1 MRWPG
6 QKWIRILQHWS
17 APLWVRQRV
26 FDADTLEHIAR
37 AIAQSER
44 SHSGEIRFAVESAL
58 PWSYVWKKLPVRVR
72 AQMVFSK
79 LRVWDTEANNGV
91 LIYLLLAERKVE
103 IVADRGIAR
112 QVMQTQWEEICA
124 QMRNHF
130 GAGDFRGGA
139 VAGVQG
145 VGHLLAQ
152 HFPVDAVQRPQNE
165 LSNFPVLL

>member
-1 MRWPG
+1 MRGLRARWLS
-6 QKWIRILQHWS
+6 QRAFNADALQRIAH
-17 APLWVRQRV
+17 
-26 FDADTLEHIAR
+26 

-58 PWSYVWKKLPVRVR
+58 PWSYVWKKLPVRAR

-91 LIYLLLAERKVE
+91 LIYLLLGQRKVE

-112 QVMQTQWEEICA
+112 LVMPAQWEEICA
-124 QMRNHF
+124 HMLSRF
-130 GAGDFRGGA
+130 RAGDFSGGV

-145 VGHLLAQ
+145 IGELLAQ
-152 HFPVDAVQRPQNE
+152 HFPLDAAQRPHNE

>member
-1 MRWPG
+1 MRAF
-6 QKWIRILQHWS
+6 HS
-17 APLWVRQRV
+17 LWVSQRA
-26 FDADTLEHIAR
+26 FNADALERIAQ

-58 PWSYVWKKLPVRVR
+58 PWSYVWKKLPARAR

-91 LIYLLLAERKVE
+91 LIYLLLGQRKVE

-112 QVMQTQWEEICA
+112 RVPPAQWQEICN
-124 QMRNHF
+124 QMRTYF
-130 GAGDFRGGA
+130 RSSDFVSGA
-139 VAGVQG
+139 VAGVQA
-145 VGHLLAQ
+145 VGQLLTQ
-152 HFPVDAVQRPQNE
+152 HFPLDAAQRPHNE